1 MLFFCP
7 CAVEERECESVLV
20 GTWCLSRQGEASTEP
35 HLLSRAGSWQVGAP
49 GPQCPMLCLR
59 DPTVR
64 GMVTSERGLAVCPQS
79 RGMVAWG
86 PVLRWCRDPAAGRM
100 VVPGPSAWVTVG
112 PAGKRSWWPGDVSCG
127 PDSKVRL
134 WRGDSP
140 VGGMG
145 TMSQAE
151 SATGTHTWVI

>member
-1 MLFFCP
+1 MVFFCP

-20 GTWCLSRQGEASTEP
+20 GTWCPGKVKAAQSPIFRSEQG
-35 HLLSRAGSWQVGAP
+35 P
-49 GPQCPMLCLR
+49 GRFMPLVLR

-64 GMVTSERGLAVCPQS
+64 GMVTSERGLAVCPQG

-86 PVLRWCRDPAAGRM
+86 PVPRWCRNPAAGRM
-100 VVPGPSAWVTVG
+100 VVPRPSAWVTVG